1 MSRIP
6 TTILVFV
13 VVAACQVGCD
23 RPRQP
28 APESDEA
35 LMKRLEQ
42 QAASRPP
49 RASIS
54 FGFTHELRDIEQGGP
69 IRVEADDGTSVRI
82 TGAWLV
88 VSALEAHLC
97 EPELTRNKGTW
108 LDRAGDWLVPSAHA
122 HVPNSATRLGV
133 PFVEDLLGEGGKA
146 RIVGEVAPPL
156 GDYCSFYAVV
166 SPADDDVL
174 NLTELST
181 MEAEGNTLILR
192 GVIDPDGEAREFTS
206 ASAQRDVVEFPAID
220 PNTGQTPLALD
231 EPQATQMILLSKTVS
246 RELFANI
253 TVDQFTTQKAASIVL
268 DRLEPTFRVER
279 FDSPSKQ

>member
-1 MSRIP
+1 MSRSNIA
-6 TTILVFV
+6 IFVIVALVSW
-13 VVAACQVGCD
+13 ACGCE
-23 RPRQP
+23 RPAEP

-42 QAASRPP
+42 QAAARPP
-49 RASIS
+49 RASLS
-54 FGFTHELRDIEQGGP
+54 FGFTHELTDINQGDP
-69 IRVEADDGTSVRI
+69 VRVETSDGASVTI

-97 EPELTRNKGTW
+97 EPELSRNQGTW
-108 LDRAGDWLVPSAHA
+108 LDRTGELLIPTAHA

-156 GDYCSFYAVV
+156 GDYCTFYAVV

-174 NLTELST
+174 NLTELPT
-181 MEAEGNTLILR
+181 TEAEGYTLILR
-192 GVIDPDGEAREFTS
+192 GTIDPDGEAREFTS
-206 ASAQRDVVEFPAID
+206 RSTARRVVSFSAID
-220 PNTGQTPLALD
+220 PNTGQPPLSLD

-246 RELFANI
+246 PDLFRDLSAADFEAAEAAD
-253 TVDQFTTQKAASIVL
+253 TVL
-268 DRLEPTFRVER
+268 ERLEPTFRVKR
-279 FDSPSKQ
+279 FDSPSD